1 MEVVVVVVG
10 RGIISRQYIS
20 ISFDVSA
27 SRDNQIIAGESS

>member
-27 SRDNQIIAGESS
+27 EMKLSSKRLY